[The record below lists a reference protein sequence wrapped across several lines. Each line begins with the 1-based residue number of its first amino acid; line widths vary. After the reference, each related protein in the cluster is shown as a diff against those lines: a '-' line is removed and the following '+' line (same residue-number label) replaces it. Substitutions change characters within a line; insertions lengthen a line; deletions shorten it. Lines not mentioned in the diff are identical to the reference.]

1 DVADTGW
8 LLIGLAVAE
17 LAVAL
22 EAEGDILN
30 LVSGGTRGAAIEYG
44 LIAATLQKGIVDVT
58 PWMPKNVGDFVSS
71 SLDKIAAV
79 SALGKLPDSVADLL
93 EGFAEKF
100 LPPEAEDLF
109 DENGTLIGVKRPDI
123 VVFDEDGNPIGK
135 QLGDIFAVNLDGT
148 IDEEG
153 ELPDIFYIADP
164 FDDEAGTGLAVAGLI
179 DLLPTVARERGDIGL
194 LETWIPNLV
203 AFDENGDIVHTIF
216 EFDEEGNL
224 SGTKAFSGEFVD
236 ENGRPLDI
244 PINEFLKTDE
254 EGNIIGQKE
263 IPFVALD
270 ENGEIHEF
278 ILPEP
283 IVHDEDGN
291 AIGIQLP
298 SVFLVGED
306 GRLDGLKV
314 GGVITKE
321 FLLGLEA
328 LRPDHDIPLDAVFDS
343 DRVLFDSEGIAHT
356 ADEFRP
362 SMIIRDEDG
371 EVVGHRIATEITCI
385 TSKCLEEIS
394 LNQKILALIEEA
406 VHVLVEDAEGGFT
419 IAELKGVALHDE
431 NGEFVGVVNPQTLLI
446 DQESGR
452 VKGFLESKT
461 DLIEEFK
468 EFFTGVKDF
477 FDESGE
483 HLGTFDAELEKSQF
497 FFALERGDEF
507 KPQEFAHVD
516 EFGEKLDPG
525 DLPDFRGFSVTD
537 LEDFAVGEAFGGDL
551 GFSQEEL
558 KQLFAERS
566 KDHVDEGPAPDGQQ
580 PPPDEL
586 KEPPPDGEEP
596 PPDEQQEPPPDDG
609 GQQEPPPDGNQQP

>member
-1 DVADTGW
+1 
-8 LLIGLAVAE
+8 
-17 LAVAL
+17 
-22 EAEGDILN
+22 
-30 LVSGGTRGAAIEYG
+30 
-44 LIAATLQKGIVDVT
+44 
-58 PWMPKNVGDFVSS
+58 M
-71 SLDKIAAV
+71 
-79 SALGKLPDSVADLL
+79 ADLL

-135 QLGDIFAVNLDGT
+135 QLGDIFAVNLDGI

-194 LETWIPNLV
+194 LETWVPNLV

-224 SGTKAFSGEFVD
+224 SGTKAFSREFVD
-236 ENGRPLDI
+236 ENGGPLDI

-270 ENGEIHEF
+270 ENGEVHEF

-306 GRLDGLKV
+306 GRLDGLEV

-328 LRPDHDIPLDAVFDS
+328 LRPNHDIPEGAVFDS
-343 DRVLFDSEGIAHT
+343 DKILFDSEGIAHT

-362 SMIIRDEDG
+362 SMIIRDEEG
-371 EVVGHRIATEITCI
+371 EVVGYRIATEITCI
-385 TSKCLEEIS
+385 TSKCLEEIAPN
-394 LNQKILALIEEA
+394 LQLLAQIEEA

-419 IAELKGVALHDE
+419 IAELQGVALHDE
-431 NGEFVGVVNPQTLLI
+431 NGEFVGLVNPQILLL
-446 DQESGR
+446 DQATGKVE
-452 VKGFLESKT
+452 GFLESDT
-461 DLIEEFK
+461 DLIQEFAA
-468 EFFTGVKDF
+468 FFTGENNF

-483 HLGTFDAELEKSQF
+483 YLGTFDPNLEASQF
-497 FFALERGDEF
+497 AFALERGDEF
-507 KPQEFAHVD
+507 DPQAFAQFD
-516 EFGEKLDPG
+516 EFGEELSPG
-525 DLPDFRGFSVTD
+525 ALSGFQGFSLTD
-537 LEDFAVGEAFGGDL
+537 LEDFTLGEAFGGEL
-551 GFSQEEL
+551 GLSQEEL
-558 KQLFAERS
+558 KQLFAERPG
-566 KDHVDEGPAPDGQQ
+566 DFVDGDPAH
-580 PPPDEL
+580 
-586 KEPPPDGEEP
+586 
-596 PPDEQQEPPPDDG
+596 
-609 GQQEPPPDGNQQP
+609 